1 MAETY
6 TFRNDPLLTKEFA
19 SLISKDGTAHWRR
32 SKSMSIGLGLIE
44 GIALLLL
51 IPTLTAV
58 TSGQAAWGASLSVW
72 LGALALCAVIA
83 AIGVYFQ
90 TYYGYLAAM
99 DMIANILQRIGNQ
112 LARLPLGWFG
122 PKKTGLISRIASAG
136 VMEAGEGIAHFV
148 APVLRYG
155 VVTIVLL
162 IGTLTWRWQL
172 GLVLAAAIPIAIIFS
187 AVSRWLKNRGD
198 ALTQPTSKE
207 ASNRIVEF
215 AACQPALRAAGQ
227 AAAFAPLLRAI
238 EEDESAQRKSLWYG
252 VVANLVNGVAIQGVI
267 VALIIMA
274 ARLGESG
281 ALSPIMTVAF
291 IGLALRFTWM
301 LQQLFNHL
309 LAIENARPSLHAMKS
324 IMNAKPLAE
333 YDGKAELSAPG
344 SVEFD
349 RVTFGYEAKTPVVR
363 DVSFTIAPKQMVAIV
378 GPSGSGKTTLFRL
391 ISRFWDVDSG
401 AVRVGGVDV
410 REQSTAQLMAQL
422 AMVFQDVYLYDES
435 LIENIR
441 VGNKQASE
449 AEIKH
454 AAQLAGADEIAARL
468 PRGWDS
474 QVGERGG
481 RLSGGERQ
489 RVSVARALLKGAP
502 IVLFDEATSALD
514 PENESHIEDSLNA
527 LRKQATV
534 VVIAH
539 KLDTVRNADQIVV
552 LNADGEIAQIG
563 THGELLEKGG
573 LYRDFWDARRQAR
586 GWKLA
591 SERD

>member
-19 SLISKDGTAHWRR
+19 SLISTDGKAHWRR
-32 SKSMSIGLGLIE
+32 SKRMSIGLGLIE
-44 GIALLLL
+44 GLCLLLL
-51 IPTLTAV
+51 IPTLTALA
-58 TSGQAAWGASLSVW
+58 SGEAAWGGSLPVW
-72 LGALALCAVIA
+72 LGALAGFAIIA

-99 DMIANILQRIGNQ
+99 DIIANILQRIGTQ

-136 VMEAGEGIAHFV
+136 VMETGEGIAHFI
-148 APVLRYG
+148 APVLRYS

-172 GLVLAAAIPIAIIFS
+172 GLVLAGAIPIAIIFS
-187 AVSRWLKNRGD
+187 LLSRWLKNRGD
-198 ALTQPTSKE
+198 ALIQPTVKE

-227 AAAFAPLLRAI
+227 AATFTPLLRAI
-238 EEDESAQRKSLWYG
+238 EADERAQRKCLWYG

-267 VALIIMA
+267 VALIVMA

-301 LQQLFNHL
+301 LQQLFSHL
-309 LAIENARPSLHAMKS
+309 IAIEQARPSLHAMKS
-324 IMNAKPLAE
+324 ILHAKPLAE
-333 YDGKAELSAPG
+333 HDGAAQLSAPG
-344 SVEFD
+344 RIEFD
-349 RVTFGYEAKTPVVR
+349 RVTFGYDANTPVVR
-363 DVSFTIAPKQMVAIV
+363 DVTFTIAARQMVAIV

-401 AVRVGGVDV
+401 VVRVGGVDV
-410 REQSTAQLMAQL
+410 RKQSTEQLMAQL
-422 AMVFQDVYLYDES
+422 AMVFQDVYLYDQS
-435 LIENIR
+435 LIDNIR
-441 VGNKQASE
+441 VGNQAASD

-454 AAQLAGADEIAARL
+454 AAKLAGADEIAERL

-514 PENESHIEDSLNA
+514 PENESHIEDSVNA
-527 LRKQATV
+527 LREHATV

-539 KLDTVRNADQIVV
+539 KLDTVRKADQIVV
-552 LNADGEIAQIG
+552 LNAGGEIAQIG
-563 THGELLEKGG
+563 THGELLASGG
-573 LYRDFWDARRQAR
+573 LYRDFWDARKQAR

-591 SERD
+591 PTRP